1 MTLRVAQF
9 SLKIVHLSFSMGPRG
24 TRAYGL
30 LPRLC
35 LLPSRGIACSVT
47 LHWPLKKQSEG
58 PFHSFGK
65 KFGFNSRKW
74 YSMFRMKFKK
84 KRTTSRIIPKFSKNF
99 FPINGKFFLG
109 KKNWCR
115 LCVVVLFSHICHVR
129 KLWRSERP

>member
-30 LPRLC
+30 LPRLW

-58 PFHSFGK
+58 PCHSLDK
-65 KFGFNSRKW
+65 KFGFHSRKW

-109 KKNWCR
+109 KKKWCR

-129 KLWRSERP
+129 KLRAF